1 MRRPFAFIVLAAA
14 CGLGGC
20 AGGPARYERALASDV
35 PPEDFTLSATVL
47 RPVPLAWAAGVRV
60 AGAPT
65 AAAERPGRYI
75 VEADSVLRAAIG
87 YGAQDTTYPPRTRQ
101 LTRAERALLWR
112 ELATTPLVDVDH
124 PARAGRAPSIDEAS
138 EASGGKTTWVIEF
151 SAAGRRQ
158 TLVIHEGGEGEAE
171 ARRLVESMSRLAWFA
186 R

>member
-1 MRRPFAFIVLAAA
+1 MKRLVWCLVLAAT

-20 AGGPARYERALASDV
+20 AGGDARFERAIASAE
-35 PPEDFTLSATVL
+35 PPADFALSATVL

-65 AAAERPGRYI
+65 GAADRPARYI

-87 YGAQDTTYPPRTRQ
+87 HGALDPTYPPRTRQ
-101 LTRAERALLWR
+101 LTRAQREQLWR
-112 ELATTPLVDVDH
+112 ELAETPLVDADH

>member
-1 MRRPFAFIVLAAA
+1 MRQSFAVIVLAAA
-14 CGLGGC
+14 FGLGGC
-20 AGGPARYERALASDV
+20 AGGNARFERALASPE
-35 PPEDFTLSATVL
+35 PPSDFALSATVL

-65 AAAERPGRYI
+65 GAADRPARYI
-75 VEADSVLRAAIG
+75 VEADSVLRAATG
-87 YGAQDTTYPPRTRQ
+87 AGAQETTYPPRTRQ
-101 LTRAERALLWR
+101 LTRAQREQLWR
-112 ELATTPLVDVDH
+112 ELAATPLVDVDH

-171 ARRLVESMSRLAWFA
+171 ARRLVESMARLAWFA